1 MQNTVEILLSINQ
14 SVKEI
19 AKSMTPKNG
28 DSAEATAKLSRGDVA
43 NTADIKPAEGNGLK
57 VDVSGASLGEIVKF
71 LNMLS
76 PSVTAIAKLSGSKMK
91 NFTKVVDTIVASVKK
106 MSDYAKSNED
116 AIKNVISVADSMN
129 KFAEAIKKS
138 SSLPVFA
145 PLALLG
151 FTMAKGA
158 INVYLKILDKVGEM
172 GNVQEKV
179 KKLNDV
185 TKSVNTLVNF
195 VLKGALL
202 FAVCIGLGALVMMG
216 PTKQLILAGLA
227 VLGTV
232 LATTTVLVLLTGLAA
247 KMVKSIGAIDALK
260 TIMNTVLMATLL
272 VTICLGLGFVVANT
286 ATAGII
292 LAGLGVLAAT
302 LITLTAIILLTG
314 LAAKMVKQSGAISS
328 VRQIILMTLAIMGLV
343 AMVYALGVVIDKL
356 GGFKPIVYGI
366 VVMAGV
372 MLLLAGMFWLTGR
385 VAKQAITKDTIIGLA
400 AIIILTFATMGVVVA
415 ARKLGD
421 MVIENEAEVITG
433 IAATEGILIS
443 LVGIGFLAKKLLSGA
458 KEGLIALGVLE
469 LLAVGA
475 IGVTMI
481 LVQLEVMKKKHG
493 ITWLDLTLD
502 LIGVVSIVGVFGV
515 LAAALSFV
523 SVYIMAGVAAFAL
536 IELLAAGAIGVA
548 FLLLKLR
555 QVRTDVGITWL
566 DLTLDLIGVVSIVGV
581 FGVLAAALSFVSV
594 YIMAGVA
601 AFALIELLAAG
612 AIGVAFLLLK
622 LRQVRTDVGIT
633 WLDLELEILGVA
645 ALIGTFGLMAAAF
658 SIVAAP
664 AILGA
669 AALIPVEIVAAGAI
683 GITHLLINLHNVAKE
698 SGVSFKELEKD
709 VFWMSLVIGTFGIMA
724 GAFGTIF
731 PFVVL
736 GAAALV
742 PVEIMAAGA
751 IGVTHLLINLH
762 NKAVE
767 AGVSF
772 KELEKDVF
780 WMSLVLGTFGLL
792 AGAFGTIFP
801 LVLFGSAALGLV
813 QVMALGTIGITA
825 LLINL
830 HEKAEEAGV
839 TFKQLEKDVFWMSL
853 VLGTFGLLAGAFGTI
868 FPLVAFGTAAIGLVQ
883 VMTLGTIGI
892 TSLLIDLHSKAEE
905 NNVSFKQL
913 EKDVIWMSAVL
924 GTFGALASAMAL
936 LVIPI
941 TLGMPGM
948 AMVSTMA
955 LGVIGVIAGLVDV
968 TKAIEEAGG
977 ADVLKRTLSKDI
989 PAILKN
995 INKKNFE
1002 LDMNLL
1008 AMGRLSLQYAKMGEL
1023 ITGVMTVVDAI
1034 SKISQACGVI
1044 TSDGMIK
1051 PVLSINEKTGEV
1063 TYGDPVDIKNIATVV
1078 SATVHEFV
1086 ENLKFGMEHVQSMYN
1101 AEEIFGILATLV
1113 EPITKFVEM
1122 LVQYDTGPD
1131 GTLCTVS
1138 IDENGN
1144 IKRGAEVNVKGVA
1157 VLVAQTISDFVSELY
1172 KKENTENWAEL
1183 IYGDRTFF
1191 QGLFG
1196 KTNDRAKSVSEIA
1209 GVLGVIIDPICSFID
1224 MLVGLNPSADGK
1236 LSRIVYDSDG
1246 NVKEGKAVDVRK
1258 SAIIISGL
1266 ISAFVGAIYG
1276 EGGLGSKKANY
1287 DPEAIEKLMKP
1298 MSVII
1303 KTAEQMSKD
1312 DISAETVTKN
1322 SAAIAMAMTSIIMS
1336 VAVTVDTKALDKMLA
1351 SIETMNNV
1359 VGLGLSDTNMLSDKI
1374 TANSSAISSAVKTL
1388 IESVGSANVDLMN
1401 GCIQPLDSMVKIGA
1415 AMGDSID
1422 GNKII
1427 INSRSIATF
1436 MTDVVEKKFPKGTE
1450 NVDKFT
1456 KSVKNLK
1463 TAFSELDTVLIKEE
1477 EKRQKALDKFGESI
1491 KSLMETLDGSKS
1503 SIDSFKELIDT
1514 IQSIDLNKLDRI
1526 TNFSGSGT
1534 SYQPAGGGGGETN
1547 VNVDQTVNQV
1557 SAGPALGKEDIQSA
1571 IEEAFRNIQIVQQGV
1586 PSFDVN
1592 GDGNIDEGD
1601 LMTFAFQ

>member
-481 LVQLEVMKKKHG
+481 LVQLEVMKKKH
-493 ITWLDLTLD
+493 
-502 LIGVVSIVGVFGV
+502 
-515 LAAALSFV
+515 
-523 SVYIMAGVAAFAL
+523 
-536 IELLAAGAIGVA
+536 
-548 FLLLKLR
+548 
-555 QVRTDVGITWL
+555 GITWL